1 MKSAE
6 EKQLPENKK
15 KFIARMHEEARTA
28 AGLPPNS
35 TLYKKDSA
43 EEIAFRAK
51 WIEDRDRL
59 FKEYDEQHPACRT
72 DMLPKASNN
81 QGWPAAR

>member
-15 KFIARMHEEARTA
+15 KFIGRMHEEARTA
-28 AGLPPNS
+28 AGLPLDNA
-35 TLYKKDSA
+35 LYKKDSA

-51 WIEDRDRL
+51 WIVDRDRL
-59 FKEYDEQHPACRT
+59 SKRI
-72 DMLPKASNN
+72 
-81 QGWPAAR
+81 